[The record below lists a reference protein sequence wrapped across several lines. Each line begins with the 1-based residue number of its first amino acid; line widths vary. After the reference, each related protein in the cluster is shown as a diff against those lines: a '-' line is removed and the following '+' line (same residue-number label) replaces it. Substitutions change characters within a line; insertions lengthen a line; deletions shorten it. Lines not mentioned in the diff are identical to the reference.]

1 MIKTMMTCSAAALTV
16 AFLSVGGAQAA
27 MAPMTSDAAPN
38 LHKVDCAIGFHLG
51 PAGACIIG
59 TPDPEVRER
68 VIERRSSDEGC
79 ATRTVKR
86 TDPDG
91 NTETRTTSNCD

>member
-1 MIKTMMTCSAAALTV
+1 MMKTLMMCSAAALT
-16 AFLSVGGAQAA
+16 AALLSFGGAQAA
-27 MAPMTSDAAPN
+27 MAPVAPGATPN
-38 LHKVDCAIGFHLG
+38 LHKADCAIGFKLG

-59 TPDPEVRER
+59 TPDHDDQER
-68 VIERRSSDEGC
+68 VIERRTTDEGC

-91 NTETRTTSNCD
+91 NSETRTTSNCD